1 MATKLEVE
9 ATRESAKSA
18 AVARNSPALVA
29 LSALVPLFL
38 LAGVVY
44 LFLARGIGIELAAP
58 APIENIEFER
68 VELYPGTMRA
78 HIINTG
84 PEAVTIEQVQIGWLN
99 RSSWDFAVH
108 PSPTIPRL
116 GRAVVEIAYP
126 WVPGEPYEIALI
138 TANTLV
144 FAHDIEIAQE
154 TPIRT
159 PETMFSFALLG
170 LYVGVI
176 PVFLGIGWL
185 PFLRALPQR
194 WYFFFLSLTVGLLV
208 FLLVDA
214 LHEAL
219 ENAARVP
226 GPFQGVAIILIGV
239 TLSVMMLYAV
249 SNWLRGRQRE
259 HEEGSSGL
267 LLAYS
272 IAFGIGLHNLGEG
285 LAIGGAYAL
294 GEVAMGAML
303 VLGFTLHNLTEG
315 VAIVAPVV
323 RSRFRWRHLVW
334 LGVLGGVPTIF
345 GALMGAFAYTA
356 VWAVLFLAI
365 GAGAILQVVIEV
377 TRHQVKTAGAPALV
391 SAFGLAGFAFGL
403 GIMYVTGLFVTV

>member
-1 MATKLEVE
+1 MATETKPETPL
-9 ATRESAKSA
+9 TKA
-18 AVARNSPALVA
+18 APRRASTAVVA

-38 LAGVVY
+38 LAGIIY
-44 LFLARGIGIELAAP
+44 LFLVRGIGIELAAP

-78 HIINTG
+78 HVINTG
-84 PEAVTIEQVQIGWLN
+84 PEPVTIAQVQVGWLN
-99 RSSWDFAVH
+99 RSSWDFTVQ

-138 TANTLV
+138 TGNTLV

-159 PETMFSFALLG
+159 RETMFSFALLG
-170 LYVGVI
+170 IYVGVI

-208 FLLVDA
+208 FLLVDS

-219 ENAARVP
+219 ESAAKVP
-226 GPFQGVAIILIGV
+226 GPFQGIALILIGV
-239 TLSVMMLYAV
+239 TLSVMLLYAV
-249 SNWLRGRQRE
+249 SNWLKRRRTQG
-259 HEEGSSGL
+259 EGSANL
-267 LLAYS
+267 VLAYS
-272 IAFGIGLHNLGEG
+272 IALGIGLHNLGEG

-323 RSRFRWRHLVW
+323 RSQFRWMHLLW
-334 LGVLGGVPTIF
+334 LGLLAGAPTIF

-356 VWAVLFLAI
+356 LWAVLFLAI
-365 GAGAILQVVIEV
+365 GAGAILQVVIEI
-377 TRHQVKTAGAPALV
+377 TRHQMKTGGAPVLV
-391 SAFGLAGFAFGL
+391 NAMGLAGFALGL
-403 GIMYVTGLFVTV
+403 GIMYVTGLFVTA

>member
-1 MATKLEVE
+1 MATETE
-9 ATRESAKSA
+9 APRATKA
-18 AVARNSPALVA
+18 APRRSSTAVVV

-38 LAGVVY
+38 LGGIIY
-44 LFLARGIGIELAAP
+44 LFLVRGIGIELAAP

-78 HIINTG
+78 HVINTG
-84 PEAVTIEQVQIGWLN
+84 PEPVTIEQVQVGWLN
-99 RSSWDFAVH
+99 RASWDFTVQ
-108 PSPTIPRL
+108 PSPTLPRL

-138 TANTLV
+138 TGNTLV

-154 TPIRT
+154 TPVRT

-170 LYVGVI
+170 IYVGVI

-208 FLLVDA
+208 FLLVDS

-219 ENAARVP
+219 ESAAKVP
-226 GPFQGVAIILIGV
+226 GPFQGVALILIGV
-239 TLSVMMLYAV
+239 TLSVMLLYAV
-249 SNWLRGRQRE
+249 SNWLGRRRTQG
-259 HEEGSSGL
+259 EGSANL
-267 LLAYS
+267 VLAYS
-272 IAFGIGLHNLGEG
+272 IALGIGLHNLGEG

-294 GEVAMGAML
+294 GEVTMGAML

-323 RSRFRWRHLVW
+323 RSQFRWMHLLW
-334 LGVLGGVPTIF
+334 LGLLAGVPTIF

-356 VWAVLFLAI
+356 LWAVLFLAI
-365 GAGAILQVVIEV
+365 GAGAILQVVIEI
-377 TRHQVKTAGAPALV
+377 TRHQMKTGGAPVLV
-391 SAFGLAGFAFGL
+391 NAMGIAGFALGL
-403 GIMYVTGLFVTV
+403 GIMYVTGLFVTA